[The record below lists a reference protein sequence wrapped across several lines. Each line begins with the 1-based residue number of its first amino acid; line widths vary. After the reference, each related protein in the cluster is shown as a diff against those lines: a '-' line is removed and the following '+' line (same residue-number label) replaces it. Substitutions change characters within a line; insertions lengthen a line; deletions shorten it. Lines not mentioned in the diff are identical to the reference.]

1 MTKDWYFDRF
11 CGAQIAVCAENGR
24 IVEVELE
31 REGGGDVTG
40 NVYKGRVANVVS
52 GIQAAFVACGMEK
65 NCYLPLN
72 ERNAR
77 FNSYDGE
84 TDGTERTLT
93 EGEELLVQIV
103 KPAYGSKG
111 AKVTADLAFVGRLL
125 IYLPQTKFL
134 GISRK
139 ITDTDKREKLLK
151 EVDKLRTA
159 GEGFIIRTAAE
170 DAAKKSL
177 KTVAEYL
184 RKLYRSALECAASA
198 PVGTLV
204 YREFEL
210 PMKVMRDSLGEIG
223 KVYVGEKS
231 VYERFLRLAKLGG
244 DLTEKKFVLYNGK
257 RAMLEHFGLGE
268 QINALADARAPLGN
282 GGDIVINR
290 TEAMT
295 VIDVNTGKYTGED
308 DLEST
313 AFETNLQAAREVARQ
328 VRLRNIGG
336 IVAVD
341 FIDMLLS
348 EHRAAVQQELENA
361 LFDDRAK
368 TRVYDMG
375 ELCVALFTRKRTK
388 NDLLSVMVKPCPHC
402 AGEGH
407 TLSDLFLAVN
417 LRAKII
423 DCFAEGYVSAV
434 IEINAAL
441 MKRLLAG
448 RYFAEDAKGAWLG
461 KRVYFVPRE
470 DRREDCYAVRGDN
483 GAVLTLPDTAQILY

>member
-11 CGAQIAVCAENGR
+11 CGAQIAVCTQDGKIA
-24 IVEVELE
+24 EVELE

-40 NVYKGRVANVVS
+40 NVYKGRVANVVA
-52 GIQAAFVACGMEK
+52 GIQAAFIACGMEK

-77 FNSYDGE
+77 FNSYDGAA
-84 TDGTERTLT
+84 DGAARTLS

-103 KPAYGSKG
+103 KPAYGTKG

-125 IYLPQTKFL
+125 IYLPQTAFL

-139 ITDTDKREKLLK
+139 ITDADKREKLLN
-151 EVDKLRTA
+151 EADKLRAA
-159 GEGFIIRTAAE
+159 GEGFIVRTAAE
-170 DAAKKSL
+170 GAAKKNL
-177 KTVAEYL
+177 KAEAEYL
-184 RKLYRSALECAASA
+184 RKVYRNALDCAASA

-204 YREFEL
+204 YREYEL

-223 KVYVGEKS
+223 KVYVGEQS
-231 VYERFLRLAKLGG
+231 VYERFLRLAKMGSELS
-244 DLTEKKFVLYNGK
+244 EKKIVRYTGK
-257 RAMLEHFGLGE
+257 RAMLEHYGLGE
-268 QINALADARAPLGN
+268 QINALAVPRAVLAN
-282 GGDIVINR
+282 GGDIVIDR

-295 VIDVNTGKYTGED
+295 VIDVNTGKFTGED

-341 FIDMLLS
+341 FIDMLQS
-348 EHRAAVQQELENA
+348 EHRAAVQQELESA

-388 NDLLSVMVKPCPHC
+388 NDLLSVMLKPCPHC

-407 TLSDLFLAVN
+407 TPSDLFLAVN
-417 LRAKII
+417 LRARIM
-423 DCFAEGYVSAV
+423 DCFADGYASAV
-434 IEINAAL
+434 IDLNAAL

-461 KRVYFVPRE
+461 KRVYFIPHEDWRE
-470 DRREDCYAVRGDN
+470 ERYSLRGDD
-483 GAVLTLPDTAQILY
+483 GAVLTVPDHAQILY